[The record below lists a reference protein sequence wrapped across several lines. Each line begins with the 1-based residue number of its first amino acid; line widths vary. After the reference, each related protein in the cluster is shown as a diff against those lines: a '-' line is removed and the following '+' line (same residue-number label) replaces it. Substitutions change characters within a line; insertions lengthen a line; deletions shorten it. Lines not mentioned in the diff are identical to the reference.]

1 MLVGNPT
8 HNLPTKLVGAQI
20 FLTENHIRTAEHYM
34 HRTLYTITLVR
45 TMHNVP
51 TKLVGNPDIL
61 KEESY
66 QNGWTLHTQDLMY
79 TEHHEHSMRIMS
91 GRPNLCINRQ
101 PNPKNA
107 ETALDGRDSSPVQT
121 KLLVDNENS
130 GSPTLSSMAPMPPT
144 WRDHHPTSMATTSA
158 GTCSSCM
165 MAWRNI
171 TNRMETN
178 LLSRRRTSGIAGQ
191 GLDGDE
197 LLV

>member
-79 TEHHEHSMRIMS
+79 
-91 GRPNLCINRQ
+91 NLCINRQ

-130 GSPTLSSMAPMPPT
+130 GSPTLSSMTPMPPT
-144 WRDHHPTSMATTSA
+144 WRGHHPTSMATTSA

-178 LLSRRRTSGIAGQ
+178 LLSRRRTSGITGQ
-191 GLDGDE
+191 GLGGDE